1 MIHSP
6 TFQFKNNP
14 ALVELGGSDFQI
26 MLDDMHTSHGTVP
39 KGFVNDG
46 PSVNPYILRLLIK
59 PRTFPRS
66 GYWHD
71 LACLKNLRTKTGTVS
86 KTQYT
91 RWTADA
97 LLREAVVSEAQA
109 NYFLGR
115 EEQIDAAEY
124 KNYIHSVNRRALLIW
139 LGVLIGS
146 KTGYKTVIPPRI
158 KELAIGEWSKRFD
171 ISINNL
177 DFDENLN
184 RVVVI

>member
-1 MIHSP
+1 MIKNP

-14 ALVELGGSDFQI
+14 ALVELGGTDFQL

-71 LACLKNLRTKTGTVS
+71 LACLRNLRTQAGGVS

-97 LLREAVVSEAQA
+97 LLREAVVAEAKA
-109 NYFLGR
+109 NYFLGK
-115 EEQIDAAEY
+115 EEEIDAVEY
-124 KNYIHSVNRRALLIW
+124 ERYLKKANRRAFLIW

-146 KTGYKTVIPPRI
+146 KTGYKTIVPARV
-158 KELAIGEWSKRFD
+158 KELAIGEWSQRFN
-171 ISINNL
+171 ISVNNL
-177 DFDENLN
+177 DFDDNLN
-184 RVVVI
+184 RVYVK

>member
-1 MIHSP
+1 MNKP
-6 TFQFKNNP
+6 TFKFHNNP
-14 ALVELGGSDFQI
+14 ALVELGGTDFQI
-26 MLDDMHTSHGTVP
+26 MLDDMQTSHGTVP

-71 LACLKNLRTKTGTVS
+71 LACLENLRTETGNVS

-97 LLREAVVSEAQA
+97 LLREAVVAEAQA

-115 EEQIDAAEY
+115 EDQIDAVEY
-124 KNYIHSVNRRALLIW
+124 ERHINGVNRRALLIW
-139 LGVLIGS
+139 LGVRIGA
-146 KTGYKTVIPPRI
+146 KTGYQTVVPPRI
-158 KELAIGEWSKRFD
+158 KELAIGEWSQRFNIPVND
-171 ISINNL
+171 L

-184 RVVVI
+184 RVIVK